1 MHCGVM
7 EKKDRSPCDFCRG
20 KGTSYTLE
28 VWEVEHTPRSEKTF
42 KVGRAGE
49 NQEERIYSGRQ
60 ERTES
65 NGKRLGVIEKKH
77 GLGAWTCPGGMF
89 QGWNTCRVC
98 EAPRS
103 TREERERGAEAWM
116 EGTTASV
123 QSR

>member
-7 EKKDRSPCDFCRG
+7 EKKDRSPCDSCRG

-42 KVGRAGE
+42 KVGRVGE
-49 NQEERIYSGRQ
+49 SQEERIYSGRQ
-60 ERTES
+60 ERTDS
-65 NGKRLGVIEKKH
+65 NGKRLGVLEKR

-89 QGWNTCRVC
+89 QGLNLCREC
-98 EAPRS
+98 KAPRS
-103 TREERERGAEAWM
+103 TRAERGRGAKAWI
-116 EGTTASV
+116 EGTMASV